1 MGLQNEFYKKLH
13 PEQFSDSV
21 LIKKGNLDRDML
33 DYYLESITSKNL
45 EKTFEEFCRKLAE
58 LEVCPNL
65 LPQTGPTGG
74 GDSKVDSETYPVAKE
89 ISDLWYY
96 GNTAASDR
104 WAFAISAKKDW
115 KSKVKSDVDKIVLVN
130 KQEDRRYTKIF
141 FMSNQYIPDKKRA
154 QAEDG
159 MRNLHGL
166 DIRILDRSWIL
177 DKVFSSSRNINMTIS
192 VFGFSDS
199 FRDELKTGVQDLK
212 RKQEFEE
219 NEQKLFS
226 PQTKKSEAVALAQRN
241 VILARELEY
250 PLHQILG
257 LIDRSIRLS
266 AENGSIVEHA
276 NAVCDAAWTVY
287 WWYEDNDTYYRF
299 YKDYEKI
306 VVESQNVHLFINL
319 VTLWINLFSLSQN
332 DKTLSIDE
340 HTRILKEEYSRH
352 TSNPSKP
359 NTAIEAKAAFQLIRF
374 FLGDDPDN
382 IADDI
387 ILILEESAGHL
398 DLDIY
403 PLCRAIQEGPMF
415 EDTKRFSEMFER
427 SVDIMSEQKRNI
439 EAAKLLASRG
449 RKLKNER
456 PYDALIYFSRT
467 LSKLYNEESK
477 ELLTF
482 AILDMADIFQN
493 IGLFWAARNF
503 YYYDFIL
510 CLNQYFKYGDVSPV
524 LFISAYCLKNI
535 ELRLGHILYAIVFH
549 RFSLIAEHI
558 YPGDIKS
565 EDDDDDNFDYV
576 LALQLL
582 RTPYETAKGLGA
594 FPAFLDEHG
603 LPFSRAA
610 MKYELGHYDE
620 EMLAELGG
628 STEVFDNVIGKWKDQ
643 PALKQ
648 MINTPWYGFEETCSL
663 HSRVLGCSIDVN
675 VSAPYNHGELEF
687 AATILASIESFL
699 GSGFP
704 NKLVSLSGKID
715 INLRYN
721 GSTQELVR
729 VLCSAEKPSSL
740 DVVFRDYDSQNIV
753 HEQKLFSDFMN
764 HLLAEIISIMFP
776 IPSELKKI
784 ETMVKNDA
792 AFVRSGIF
800 SNSIFFGMEVLGKET
815 FDYPTSIHDYP
826 CFEMR
831 RKQKSPIT
839 STPKQKT
846 TVTAES
852 PKNVVFDLPPDADF
866 AKISNANMYTS
877 SIINIS
883 VWNQAQW
890 KGVMFMAYIGH
901 YQPPILSFV
910 FGTDRGKAIWED
922 WHRLIGDYDV
932 DGQIGI
938 RIIKGIDREHP
949 NWYRV
954 AIGPSSF
961 SSKAVEDMFIVSLP
975 VRVHTMQPS
984 SDANLKMFETELRK
998 HQDFFLCPAHMSDG
1012 MTEPSV
1018 YIESG
1023 IKIKRESIIICNA
1036 SDILENDFLSVSA
1049 IMPNDDP
1056 IIPKGK
1062 ENSPIVEILRRK
1074 KSLQ

>member
-1 MGLQNEFYKKLH
+1 
-13 PEQFSDSV
+13 
-21 LIKKGNLDRDML
+21 
-33 DYYLESITSKNL
+33 
-45 EKTFEEFCRKLAE
+45 
-58 LEVCPNL
+58 
-65 LPQTGPTGG
+65 
-74 GDSKVDSETYPVAKE
+74 
-89 ISDLWYY
+89 
-96 GNTAASDR
+96 
-104 WAFAISAKKDW
+104 
-115 KSKVKSDVDKIVLVN
+115 
-130 KQEDRRYTKIF
+130 
-141 FMSNQYIPDKKRA
+141 MSNQYIPDKKRA

-177 DKVFSSSRNINMTIS
+177 DKVFSSPRNINMTIS

-374 FLGDDPDN
+374 FLGDYPDN

-535 ELRLGHILYAIVFH
+535 ELRLGQVFT
-549 RFSLIAEHI
+549 
-558 YPGDIKS
+558 YC
-565 EDDDDDNFDYV
+565 
-576 LALQLL
+576 
-582 RTPYETAKGLGA
+582 RT
-594 FPAFLDEHG
+594 H
-603 LPFSRAA
+603 
-610 MKYELGHYDE
+610 
-620 EMLAELGG
+620 
-628 STEVFDNVIGKWKDQ
+628 
-643 PALKQ
+643 
-648 MINTPWYGFEETCSL
+648 
-663 HSRVLGCSIDVN
+663 
-675 VSAPYNHGELEF
+675 
-687 AATILASIESFL
+687 
-699 GSGFP
+699 
-704 NKLVSLSGKID
+704 LS
-715 INLRYN
+715 
-721 GSTQELVR
+721 
-729 VLCSAEKPSSL
+729 
-740 DVVFRDYDSQNIV
+740 
-753 HEQKLFSDFMN
+753 
-764 HLLAEIISIMFP
+764 
-776 IPSELKKI
+776 
-784 ETMVKNDA
+784 
-792 AFVRSGIF
+792 
-800 SNSIFFGMEVLGKET
+800 
-815 FDYPTSIHDYP
+815 
-826 CFEMR
+826 
-831 RKQKSPIT
+831 
-839 STPKQKT
+839 
-846 TVTAES
+846 
-852 PKNVVFDLPPDADF
+852 
-866 AKISNANMYTS
+866 
-877 SIINIS
+877 
-883 VWNQAQW
+883 W
-890 KGVMFMAYIGH
+890 
-901 YQPPILSFV
+901 
-910 FGTDRGKAIWED
+910 
-922 WHRLIGDYDV
+922 
-932 DGQIGI
+932 
-938 RIIKGIDREHP
+938 
-949 NWYRV
+949 
-954 AIGPSSF
+954 
-961 SSKAVEDMFIVSLP
+961 
-975 VRVHTMQPS
+975 
-984 SDANLKMFETELRK
+984 
-998 HQDFFLCPAHMSDG
+998 
-1012 MTEPSV
+1012 
-1018 YIESG
+1018 
-1023 IKIKRESIIICNA
+1023 
-1036 SDILENDFLSVSA
+1036 
-1049 IMPNDDP
+1049 
-1056 IIPKGK
+1056 
-1062 ENSPIVEILRRK
+1062 
-1074 KSLQ
+1074 